1 MNTEPQRFPTNIG
14 DLDISRP
21 VHLAGVGGSAM
32 SGLAILLAQR
42 GFTVVGSD
50 HDPGKATLERLIASG
65 VTVHTLQDGSHI
77 PKNTQLVVATAALPS
92 THPELEAARSR
103 GIPVVKYA
111 GMLGAILDGH
121 DGVAVAGTHGKTTTA
136 AMIVAALRGAGID
149 VGFIIGGHIPQ
160 FSAAKRSVNSDIF
173 VAEACEYDRSFLNL
187 TPRRAVITNIETDHL
202 DIYSDLDDVLAAFSD
217 FTARIP
223 PDGALFHNADC
234 PNTGRILRDPNC
246 RKISLST
253 RHTADYE
260 ARNIRLDS
268 EKTVFELFHRGKAVT
283 EIILTAPG
291 LHNVANALAAM
302 AVCRDLGFEA
312 GELARGIAAFEGIA
326 RRFEVKG
333 AVGGTIVV
341 DDYAHHP
348 TEIRALLQGA
358 AARYPSRRLIVA
370 FQPHQISRTG
380 FLFDELAACFS
391 LADLVF
397 VADIFT
403 AREEPDDAK
412 RSKAIDLTV
421 EIRGNG
427 TDAEHIGDLEDLA
440 HRAATALKPGDI
452 FLTVGAGNIYT
463 VAERVL
469 ELLEKQ

>member
-1 MNTEPQRFPTNIG
+1 MNTEPQRFPTNLG

-32 SGLAILLAQR
+32 SGLAILLARR
-42 GFTVVGSD
+42 GFTVTGSD
-50 HDPGKATLERLIASG
+50 PNLEKSTIERLVASG
-65 VTVHTLQDGSHI
+65 VTVHTLQDGSNI

-111 GMLGAILDGH
+111 GMLGAILDSH
-121 DGVAVAGTHGKTTTA
+121 DGIAVAGTHGKTTTA
-136 AMIVAALRGAGID
+136 AMTVAALGGAGID
-149 VGFIIGGHIPQ
+149 AGFIIGGHIPQ
-160 FSAAKRSVNSDIF
+160 FSAPRRSVNSDIF

-187 TPRRAVITNIETDHL
+187 TPQRAVITNIETDHL
-202 DIYSDLDDVLAAFSD
+202 DIYSDLDDVLNAFAD

-223 PDGALFHNADC
+223 PNGALFHNADC
-234 PNTGRILRDPNC
+234 PNTGRILPDLSC

-253 RHTADYE
+253 RSTADFE
-260 ARNIRLDS
+260 ARNIRVNS
-268 EKTVFELFHRGKAVT
+268 EKTVFELFHRNEAAT
-283 EIILTAPG
+283 EVILTQPG

-302 AVCRDLGFEA
+302 AVGLDLGLDA
-312 GELARGIAAFEGIA
+312 AELAHGIGTFSGIA

-333 AVGGTIVV
+333 TVGGTTVV

-348 TEIRALLQGA
+348 TEIQALLQGA
-358 AARYPSRRLIVA
+358 VSRYPSRRLIVA

-380 FLFDELAACFS
+380 FLFDELATCFS

-397 VADIFT
+397 VTDIFA
-403 AREEPDDAK
+403 AREEPDDSK
-412 RSKAIDLTV
+412 RAKAIDLAA
-421 EIRGNG
+421 EMRKNG
-427 TDAEHIGDLEDLA
+427 TDAEHIGDLVDLA
-440 HRAATALKPGDI
+440 HRAVTVSKPGDI
-452 FLTVGAGNIYT
+452 FLTVGAGDIYT

-469 ELLEKQ
+469 KLL